1 MKMISNRDACNWCG
15 RVIELV
21 EGKKY
26 CDECCRCCKR
36 ECRTCHKPYSSL
48 KYFPNSDAEH
58 CNSCTKHNK
67 KRKTKYTKN
76 EAIAC
81 CDIGQKTLFSR
92 IEFNSSNV
100 LSSRVTNYKN
110 DIHKFS

>member
-26 CDECCRCCKR
+26 CDECCCCCKR

-48 KYFPNSDAEH
+48 KYFPNSDAER
-58 CNSCTKHNK
+58 CNSCTKC
-67 KRKTKYTKN
+67 N
-76 EAIAC
+76 EK
-81 CDIGQKTLFSR
+81 GKPNTQKMKL
-92 IEFNSSNV
+92 
-100 LSSRVTNYKN
+100 
-110 DIHKFS
+110 